1 MAVGGS
7 LILVL
12 GCRSTFLICFVST
25 RFVEDHLLGVPDG
38 SQGVVSEGRMLFPH
52 PLYEFFCLPRYDNLL
67 NDSPIPSFHAPD
79 FLVPQTRKVLPQAA
93 RIVTDRLHY

>member
-52 PLYEFFCLPRYDNLL
+52 PLYELL
-67 NDSPIPSFHAPD
+67 SPPLRQSFERFSDPSFHAPD